1 MRSGSTFLQ
10 SFSSL
15 SPACLET
22 NTLYFTGQPRIG
34 QLNALESAF
43 QFAQAFF
50 SSSSISRLI
59 ATTPVCTFSMLSSA
73 CVCFAASVQLMQLF
87 RHIRGR
93 RYFMS
98 LRCFCG
104 RRHHANL
111 DDDALRSSR
120 AARASSQEGSLLVS
134 SLWGRPSGYFALRGE
149 EARLYFQHRGAT
161 P

>member
-59 ATTPVCTFSMLSSA
+59 ATTPDSTFSMLSSGVRLFCSRRPA
-73 CVCFAASVQLMQLF
+73 HAALPAHPGAQVFYEFGLLLRAIPPPLRAGDWVGEGQCTP
-87 RHIRGR
+87 HITQGR
-93 RYFMS
+93 
-98 LRCFCG
+98 LK
-104 RRHHANL
+104 
-111 DDDALRSSR
+111 
-120 AARASSQEGSLLVS
+120 
-134 SLWGRPSGYFALRGE
+134 WP
-149 EARLYFQHRGAT
+149 
-161 P
+161 